1 MFVIRK
7 YFSYTWN
14 RLSAQ
19 GRKLVTMYSLGLFLS
34 VFIDAAGLWMIA
46 KSSILWIN
54 ENNEPIDG
62 DVGRFAILGLI
73 LFVLRSAI
81 IGLSSFVSFRLLVN
95 DEVDLS
101 LQNYDSIQAMPY
113 ESARDIPF
121 SAFFD
126 TTQQSPQ
133 VAIHTVILNSISV
146 IVGFLNI
153 LLIFILIWFFDP
165 VVSIGTFLYFAVL
178 GLFQQNMLSKA
189 SGRIGVNRQ
198 ISFENYQNNLLLA
211 FRLSKV
217 FRIMESK
224 TFRHK
229 LQTSRSATSKALV
242 DTKLIQLVPRLTLE
256 IGLALGV
263 LLLYGLNKLVGEA
276 KSDELG
282 IILFLLAG
290 FRIIPIL
297 SYIQAQISTIL
308 TEIPYLIYEDNV
320 LRTGQKISST
330 IKEPAVEKTVV
341 ENQDLIR
348 LKNVSYAYSG
358 SNVNAV
364 ESVSVGFERGKI
376 YAIAGMPGSGKST
389 LLDICLG
396 LLEPSDGSV
405 IRIKP
410 NLIVGYVPQNTNLF
424 DASVSLNI
432 ALEWD
437 DSAIDSYVLSR
448 TLESAS
454 RISAIEGFINS
465 DVNATDLSGGQQ
477 QLICLLRALYRDPD
491 ILFLDEAT
499 SALDSKTDSQ
509 INELLQIEKANR
521 AIVVI
526 AHRMSSIRNADEVIF
541 MEFGAVKAIGDFDNI
556 RNRVK
561 QFELLFQ
568 EDKQ

>member
-1 MFVIRK
+1 MFIIRK

-14 RLSAQ
+14 RLSAR
-19 GRKLVTMYSLGLFLS
+19 GRKLVSIYSFGLFLA

-62 DVGRFAILGLI
+62 DVGRFAILGLS
-73 LFVLRSAI
+73 LFVIRSAI
-81 IGLSSFVSFRLLVN
+81 IGLSSFVSFRLLVI

-101 LQNYDSIQAMPY
+101 LQNYDSIQDMSY
-113 ESARDIPF
+113 EEAREIPF

-133 VAIHTVILNSISV
+133 VAIHTVVINSISV
-146 IVGFLNI
+146 IVSFLNI
-153 LLIFILIWFFDP
+153 LLIFILIWTFDP
-165 VVSIGTFLYFAVL
+165 IVSMGTFLYFAVL
-178 GLFQQNMLSKA
+178 GLIQQNMLSKA
-189 SGRIGVNRQ
+189 SGRIGANRQ

-229 LQTSRSATSKALV
+229 LKTSRSATSKALV

-263 LLLYGLNKLVGEA
+263 LLLYGMNQLVGEA

-308 TEIPYLIYEDNV
+308 TEIPYLIYEDKV
-320 LRTGQKISST
+320 LRTGQKVSSAT
-330 IKEPAVEKTVV
+330 IEPAIEEIVFD
-341 ENQDLIR
+341 NQDLIR
-348 LKNVSYAYSG
+348 LNNVSYVYSG
-358 SNVNAV
+358 SNVNAID
-364 ESVSVGFERGKI
+364 SVSLGFKRGKI
-376 YAIAGMPGSGKST
+376 YAISGMPGSGKST

-396 LLEPSDGSV
+396 LLKPSNGSV
-405 IRIKP
+405 TRIKS
-410 NLIVGYVPQNTNLF
+410 NLVIGYVPQNTNLF

-432 ALEWD
+432 ALEWN
-437 DSAIDSYVLSR
+437 DSAIDSDVLLR
-448 TLESAS
+448 TLERAS
-454 RISAIEGFINS
+454 RISAIDEFIKS

-491 ILFLDEAT
+491 VLFLDEAT
-499 SALDSKTDSQ
+499 SALDSKTDGQ

-526 AHRMSSIRNADEVIF
+526 AHRMSTIRNADEVIY

-568 EDKQ
+568 EDK

>member
-1 MFVIRK
+1 VSI
-7 YFSYTWN
+7 
-14 RLSAQ
+14 
-19 GRKLVTMYSLGLFLS
+19 YSFGLFLA

-62 DVGRFAILGLI
+62 DVGRFAILGLS
-73 LFVLRSAI
+73 LFVIRSAI
-81 IGLSSFVSFRLLVN
+81 IGLSSFVSFRLLVI

-101 LQNYDSIQAMPY
+101 LQNYDSIQDMSY
-113 ESARDIPF
+113 EEAREIPF

-133 VAIHTVILNSISV
+133 VAIHTVVINSISV
-146 IVGFLNI
+146 IVSFLNI
-153 LLIFILIWFFDP
+153 LLIFILIWTFDP
-165 VVSIGTFLYFAVL
+165 IVSMGTFLYFAVL
-178 GLFQQNMLSKA
+178 GLIQQNMLSKA
-189 SGRIGVNRQ
+189 SGRIGANRQ

-229 LQTSRSATSKALV
+229 LKTSRSATSKALV

-263 LLLYGLNKLVGEA
+263 LLLYGMNQLVGEA

-308 TEIPYLIYEDNV
+308 TEIPYLIYEDKV
-320 LRTGQKISST
+320 LRTGQKVSSAT
-330 IKEPAVEKTVV
+330 IEPAIEEIVFD
-341 ENQDLIR
+341 NQDLIR
-348 LKNVSYAYSG
+348 LNNVSYVYSG
-358 SNVNAV
+358 SNVNAID
-364 ESVSVGFERGKI
+364 SVSLGFKRGKI
-376 YAIAGMPGSGKST
+376 YAISGMPGSGKST

-396 LLEPSDGSV
+396 LLKPSNGSV
-405 IRIKP
+405 TRIKS
-410 NLIVGYVPQNTNLF
+410 NLVIGYVPQNTNLF

-432 ALEWD
+432 ALEWN
-437 DSAIDSYVLSR
+437 DSAIDSDVLLR
-448 TLESAS
+448 TLERAS
-454 RISAIEGFINS
+454 RISAIDEFIKS

-491 ILFLDEAT
+491 VLFLDEAT
-499 SALDSKTDSQ
+499 SALDSKTDGQ

-526 AHRMSSIRNADEVIF
+526 AHRMSTIRNADEVIY

-568 EDKQ
+568 EDK